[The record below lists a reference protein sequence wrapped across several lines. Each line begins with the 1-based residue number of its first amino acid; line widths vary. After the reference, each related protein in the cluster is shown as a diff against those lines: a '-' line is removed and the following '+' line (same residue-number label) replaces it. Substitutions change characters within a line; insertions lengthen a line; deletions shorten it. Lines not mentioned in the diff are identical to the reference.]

1 MYNEMGLNS
10 ADLNVDNTGVGVE
23 AEGVATD
30 PNACNNNG
38 GAC

>member
-10 ADLNVDNTGVGVE
+10 ADLDVTNEAGKVDSP
-23 AEGVATD
+23 GVATD